1 MAAPTPPLARLVLR
15 ATSVA
20 DDVGFVALRD
30 LSQVMAGDDY
40 RMIGGHM
47 VMALVARWALGDDL
61 YRQTQDTDRGVHPIA
76 VQGPE
81 IVDQLGSLGYERQSG
96 NRFARPV
103 LDVPVRLAG
112 IDAPLPRAVID
123 ILVPSYTSRPRQ
135 NRKFGKHLATVE
147 VPGLA
152 AALQRPAAGADRAT
166 ADTGTSGCDLGPGVG
181 ADRRRARTSQRR
193 CRLPGSRTR
202 HIDRG
207 HRVTTGVF
215 DANRATS
222 TCRTRG
228 S

>member
-152 AALQRPAAGADRAT
+152 AALQRPAVDLRSSF
-166 ADTGTSGCDLGPGVG
+166 TG
-181 ADRRRARTSQRR
+181 
-193 CRLPGSRTR
+193 
-202 HIDRG
+202 
-207 HRVTTGVF
+207 
-215 DANRATS
+215 
-222 TCRTRG
+222 
-228 S
+228 